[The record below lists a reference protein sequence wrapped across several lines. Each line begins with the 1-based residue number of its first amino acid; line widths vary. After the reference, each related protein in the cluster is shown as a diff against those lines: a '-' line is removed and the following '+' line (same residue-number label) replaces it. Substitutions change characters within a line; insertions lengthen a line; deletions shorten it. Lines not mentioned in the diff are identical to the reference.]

1 MTVDNTHR
9 IRFEKPDLN
18 KLTKRYVVV
27 DMHFHSRYSDGLN
40 TVSAIAKRAR
50 KLGIGVGITDHNE
63 IRGAIE
69 INSYKDVLSIP
80 GIEITSVEGIHI
92 LVYFFEIEGLEAF
105 YHDYVKPHMGTE
117 IMSSTNLEIEE
128 IIKHARH
135 FKTVIIFP
143 HPYCGIY
150 PGISNSYFPEKRL
163 KSIFSIID
171 GIEVINAENL
181 NIWNLRSALLGF
193 NLDKGITGGSD
204 GHRLSQMGKVV
215 SYASCEPNRE
225 AFLNA
230 IINKMNKVIGKE
242 TDIIRKV
249 AIGSVK
255 LRRNIKNYPDLVEK
269 NLKYSRFVINTKS
282 KTFKDNLK
290 RSLNEKIKGNRKKLM

>member
-18 KLTKRYVVV
+18 ELTKRYVVV
-27 DMHFHSRYSDGLN
+27 DMHFHSRHSDGLN
-40 TVSAIAKRAR
+40 TVNTIAKRAH
-50 KLGIGVGITDHNE
+50 KLGIGVAITDHNE
-63 IRGAIE
+63 IIGATKID
-69 INSYKDVLSIP
+69 SYKDVLSIP
-80 GIEITSVEGIHI
+80 GIEITSAEGTHI
-92 LVYFFEIEGLEAF
+92 LVYFYEIESLEAF

-117 IMSSTNLEIEE
+117 IMSSTDLEIEE
-128 IIKHARH
+128 IIKHARN
-135 FKTVIIFP
+135 FKTLIIFP
-143 HPYCGIY
+143 HPHCGTY
-150 PGISNSYFPEKRL
+150 TGISNSYFPEKRL
-163 KSIFSIID
+163 KSIFSMID

-215 SYASCEPNRE
+215 SYALCEPNRA

-230 IINKMNKVIGKE
+230 IINKRNKIIGKE

-249 AIGSVK
+249 ATGSVK
-255 LRRNIKNYPDLVEK
+255 LRRNIKNYPNLVEK
-269 NLKYSRFVINTKS
+269 NLKYSRTVINTKS
-282 KTFKDNLK
+282 KTFKANMK
-290 RSLNEKIKGNRKKLM
+290 RSLNRKIKEKRQKLT